1 MLEDRRLSFAV
12 ESHQLY
18 VKPQLRRAKAN
29 QFLKELEGLLL
40 REPIE
45 EPDESDLIG
54 KAEPVMRA
62 PTVAELHEIFL
73 GQGGGTLELLARKHY
88 RCDTA
93 NAEVRKE
100 GFLAYK
106 ITRICLVPWVAAQWA
121 PSNAQQTMVVFGQAA
136 LSMERPLGEVTR
148 EDAKLSVCD
157 AGCDPAI
164 RTFC

>member
-62 PTVAELHEIFL
+62 PTVAELE
-73 GQGGGTLELLARKHY
+73 GWLEVVDELTRLVGFGAARS
-88 RCDTA
+88 
-93 NAEVRKE
+93 
-100 GFLAYK
+100 
-106 ITRICLVPWVAAQWA
+106 VP
-121 PSNAQQTMVVFGQAA
+121 
-136 LSMERPLGEVTR
+136 
-148 EDAKLSVCD
+148 
-157 AGCDPAI
+157 
-164 RTFC
+164 

>member
-45 EPDESDLIG
+45 EPDERDLIG

-73 GQGGGTLELLARKHY
+73 GQAAARLSCS
-88 RCDTA
+88 RG
-93 NAEVRKE
+93 N
-100 GFLAYK
+100 
-106 ITRICLVPWVAAQWA
+106 ITGVIP
-121 PSNAQQTMVVFGQAA
+121 QTPRYGKRG
-136 LSMERPLGEVTR
+136 S
-148 EDAKLSVCD
+148 
-157 AGCDPAI
+157 
-164 RTFC
+164 